1 MSATIKANFK
11 FPTAATAKCPY
22 HVGIKQK
29 SPHIHETGT
38 AEKCTGPI
46 SKIYDTILE
55 HVGMTPM
62 VRINNVG
69 YNGVDDDDSI
79 KCEIVAKCEF
89 FNAGGSV
96 KDRIGKR
103 MVMDAEASGRIKKG
117 DTLIEPTSGNT
128 GIGLA
133 LAAAIRGYKMVITLP
148 EKMSNEKVYTLRA
161 LGATVYRTPTEAA
174 FDAPESHIG
183 LANRLN
189 KEIPNSH
196 ILDQYSNPS
205 NPLAHYDG
213 TAEEIIK
220 QCNNKIDMIVLTAGT
235 GGTITGIAAKV
246 KERIPDC
253 IVVGVDPKGSILAQP
268 DTLNGAITSYHV
280 EGIGYDFVPQVLQRR
295 LVDYWVKTDDKE
307 SFYYSRRLIR
317 EEGLL
322 CGGSSGSAFAG
333 AMKAIKQ
340 FHAKTGINMKG
351 KRVVVL
357 LPDSIRNYM
366 TKFLSD
372 DWMIDNNL
380 IAEDDVKTND
390 QEDGNDGWWI
400 NDTVA
405 SLDVS
410 PPITMS
416 SNLSCKAAIE
426 ILKKKSIDQIP
437 IMHNDSI
444 YGVVTVGN
452 LSSKLLS
459 GRVSPNDKVT
469 KATFK
474 KFKAVSLTTNLGK
487 LSHIF
492 NLHHFVLV
500 VTSSE
505 QYNDNNTITKKQMVV
520 GIISRI
526 DLLEYISQGK
536 SSRSKSKSL
545 SAAKDEETE

>member
-1 MSATIKANFK
+1 M
-11 FPTAATAKCPY
+11 
-22 HVGIKQK
+22 
-29 SPHIHETGT
+29 ETVL
-38 AEKCTGPI
+38 
-46 SKIYDTILE
+46 D

-62 VRINNVG
+62 VRINHVG
-69 YNGVDDDDSI
+69 YEGDDPI
-79 KCEIVAKCEF
+79 QCELVAKCEY

-103 MVMDAEASGRIKKG
+103 MIVDAEKSGRIKSG

-133 LAAAIRGYKMVITLP
+133 LSAAIKGYKMVITLP

-161 LGATVYRTPTEAA
+161 LGAKIYRTPTEAA
-174 FDAPESHIG
+174 FDSPESHIG

-189 KEIPNSH
+189 AEIPNSH

-220 QCNNKIDMIVLTAGT
+220 QCEGKIDMIVLTAGT

-246 KERIPDC
+246 KEKIPQC

-268 DTLNGAITSYHV
+268 DSLNGAITSYHV

-322 CGGSSGSAFAG
+322 CGGSSGSAMAG

-340 FHAKTGINMKG
+340 LSAKTGINVKG

-380 IAEDDVKTND
+380 IDEDDVKTQD

-400 NDTVA
+400 NETVA

-410 PPITMS
+410 PPITMAAS
-416 SNLSCKAAIE
+416 LTCKAAIE

-452 LSSKLLS
+452 LSSKLLK

-474 KFKAVSLTTNLGK
+474 KFKAVSLSTKLGK

-505 QYNDNNTITKKQMVV
+505 QYNDKDTVTKKQMVV

-536 SSRSKSKSL
+536 TSKAHSQQPNGYD
-545 SAAKDEETE
+545 DETQDV

>member
-29 SPHIHETGT
+29 SPHIHESGT

-79 KCEIVAKCEF
+79 NCEIVAKCEY

-103 MVMDAEASGRIKKG
+103 MILDAEKAGRIKPG

-133 LAAAIRGYKMVITLP
+133 LTAAIKGYKMVITLP
-148 EKMSNEKVYTLRA
+148 EKMSNEKVYTLRS
-161 LGATVYRTPTEAA
+161 LGAKIYRTPTEAA
-174 FDAPESHIG
+174 FDSPESHIG

-189 KEIPNSH
+189 RELPNSH

-213 TAEEIIK
+213 TAEEIIR
-220 QCNNKIDMIVLTAGT
+220 QCDGKIDMICLTAGT
-235 GGTITGIAAKV
+235 GGTITGIAAKI
-246 KERIPDC
+246 KEKLPKT
-253 IVVGVDPKGSILAQP
+253 IVVGVDPHGSILAQP
-268 DTLNGAITSYHV
+268 ESLNGSISSYHV

-295 LVDYWVKTDDKE
+295 LVDYWVKTNDKE
-307 SFYYSRRLIR
+307 SFHYSRRMIR

-322 CGGSSGSAFAG
+322 CGGSSGSAMAG
-333 AMKAIKQ
+333 ALKAIKQ
-340 FHAKTGINMKG
+340 FHAKTGINAKG

-372 DWMIDNNL
+372 DWMIDNDMVD
-380 IAEDDVKTND
+380 EDDVKTDD

-400 NDTVA
+400 NETVA

-410 PPITMS
+410 PPITM
-416 SNLSCKAAIE
+416 NADVSCKAAIE

-452 LSSKLLS
+452 LSSKLLK

-469 KATFK
+469 EATFK
-474 KFKAVSLTTNLGK
+474 KFKTVSLTTKLGK

-500 VTSSE
+500 VHMSE
-505 QYNDNNTITKKQMVV
+505 QYSDANTVQKKQMVV

-526 DLLEYISQGK
+526 DLLNYIASGK
-536 SSRSKSKSL
+536 RKNTL
-545 SAAKDEETE
+545 TKDEEVQDVE